1 METSTAMSIDL
12 HLKNS
17 STGHRTTAIVCLL
30 VMSLALRPGIVSI
43 GPLLLEI
50 RRDFALTYSEASLMT
65 SIPDLCMGL
74 FVLFVPRISQILGL
88 NRTITAS
95 LILLGAAILLR
106 ATAHSTQALLIH
118 TTLVGIGI
126 AIAGALIGGWIK
138 GNFPEESSLFMGIYA
153 GGLSVGSTITAV
165 ATSHIAEK
173 FGGWRV
179 GSGAWC
185 IVAVAAVASWMYL
198 TRHFEAMAGAG
209 TGTTPKAVV
218 RSTIKLPWFNRRAW
232 LLAIFFGLCQ
242 FIAYACIAWTAPWN
256 SEVHASKIPGGE
268 MLSLFMLFLAA
279 GSFAAAVFSGTPDD
293 RRLSL
298 MLSSILSIVGL
309 AGLAFVPTSYPAI
322 FVMMVAF
329 GQGMCFA
336 LGMVLPLDNTHS
348 TDEAHAWSMFV
359 LFVGYLVA
367 AAGPLTFGFLRDK
380 TGGFFDSYIMLI
392 LVSFAMMAT
401 IPFLERHPI
410 PLA

>member
-50 RRDFALTYSEASLMT
+50 RRDFALTYSQASLMT

-165 ATSHIAEK
+165 ARERGVSSRLPQLQA
-173 FGGWRV
+173 G
-179 GSGAWC
+179 C
-185 IVAVAAVASWMYL
+185 I
-198 TRHFEAMAGAG
+198 
-209 TGTTPKAVV
+209 
-218 RSTIKLPWFNRRAW
+218 
-232 LLAIFFGLCQ
+232 
-242 FIAYACIAWTAPWN
+242 
-256 SEVHASKIPGGE
+256 
-268 MLSLFMLFLAA
+268 
-279 GSFAAAVFSGTPDD
+279 
-293 RRLSL
+293 
-298 MLSSILSIVGL
+298 
-309 AGLAFVPTSYPAI
+309 
-322 FVMMVAF
+322 
-329 GQGMCFA
+329 
-336 LGMVLPLDNTHS
+336 
-348 TDEAHAWSMFV
+348 
-359 LFVGYLVA
+359 
-367 AAGPLTFGFLRDK
+367 
-380 TGGFFDSYIMLI
+380 
-392 LVSFAMMAT
+392 
-401 IPFLERHPI
+401 
-410 PLA
+410 